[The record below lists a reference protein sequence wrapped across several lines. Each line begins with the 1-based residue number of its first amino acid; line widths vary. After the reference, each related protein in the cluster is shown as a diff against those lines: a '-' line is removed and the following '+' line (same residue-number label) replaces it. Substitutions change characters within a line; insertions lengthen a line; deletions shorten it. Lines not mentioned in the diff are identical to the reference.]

1 MSALPPLSLPVPSV
15 QAPQQWQRIDF
26 ISDLHLDVSEPA
38 TFEAWAQHMANTPAD
53 ALFILGDLFEVWVGD
68 DTQDPF
74 ALQCMDVLQ
83 HTTQRIPVYF
93 MCGNRD
99 FLVGDA
105 LLKATGMQGLSDPTV
120 LQMDEA
126 TDTEPVDTGALSALV
141 SSKAS
146 TASHNNQPLRL
157 LLSHGDSLCLG
168 DTDYLAFRAQVR
180 QPAWQQQFLAQPLA
194 ERQAFARRLREQS
207 EARKKTHT
215 DYADVDH
222 PAACSW
228 LHATQASVFLHGHTH
243 KPAVHDLGD
252 GLTRWVLSDW
262 HADAQPPRLEVLS
275 WLRSQEKSPT
285 RGLCRL
291 PLSHS

>member
-1 MSALPPLSLPVPSV
+1 V
-15 QAPQQWQRIDF
+15 QAPQAWLRLDF
-26 ISDLHLDVSEPA
+26 ISDLHLDASEPA
-38 TFEAWAQHMANTPAD
+38 TFEAWAQHMAHTPAN

-74 ALQCMDVLQ
+74 ALQCLGVLQ
-83 HTTQRIPVYF
+83 RTAQRMPVYF

-99 FLVGDA
+99 FLVGQA
-105 LLKATGMQGLSDPTV
+105 LLTATGLQGLSDPTV
-120 LQMDEA
+120 LNIDA
-126 TDTEPVDTGALSALV
+126 ADPTHS
-141 SSKAS
+141 
-146 TASHNNQPLRL
+146 PLRV

-180 QPAWQQQFLAQPLA
+180 QSDWQEQFLAQPLA
-194 ERQAFARRLREQS
+194 ERQAIARGLRAQS
-207 EARKKTHT
+207 ETRKATHT

-222 PAACSW
+222 AAARAW
-228 LHATQASVFLHGHTH
+228 LAATQASVFLHGHTH

-252 GLTRWVLSDW
+252 GLSRWVLSDW
-262 HADAQPPRLEVLS
+262 DADTQPPRLEVLS

-291 PLSHS
+291 PLSHAKGSAHGPGLCAQGGLGPPYRL